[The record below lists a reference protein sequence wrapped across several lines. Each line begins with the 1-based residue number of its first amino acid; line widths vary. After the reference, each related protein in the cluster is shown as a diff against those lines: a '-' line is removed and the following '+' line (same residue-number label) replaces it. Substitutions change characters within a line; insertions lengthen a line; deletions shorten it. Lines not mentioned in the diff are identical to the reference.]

1 MEVKLGYK
9 QTIVEKKPWASAR
22 RLMDRRI
29 SRNALASGS
38 RTATVDGHLRKMEAS
53 WK

>member
-1 MEVKLGYK
+1 MEVRPGYEL
-9 QTIVEKKPWASAR
+9 TVVEKKPWASAR
-22 RLMDRRI
+22 RLIGQRI

-38 RTATVDGHLRKMEAS
+38 IPAKVDGHLRKMEAS

>member
-1 MEVKLGYK
+1 MEVKPGYE
-9 QTIVEKKPWASAR
+9 QTVVEKKPWASAR
-22 RLMDRRI
+22 RLMDQRI

-38 RTATVDGHLRKMEAS
+38 LSAKVDGHLRKMEAS